1 MNTDTTDGTAETLA
15 AAVEPEKRAKVQMKL
30 WVGPDCHEAAKVHA
44 ARLGLTV
51 SAYAER
57 LIQNDTNIAG

>member
-30 WVGPDCHEAAKVHA
+30 WVGPDCHEAAKGHA
-44 ARLGLTV
+44 ARLALTA
-51 SAYAER
+51 SA
-57 LIQNDTNIAG
+57 